1 MFDDPEFLK
10 YGFQDI
16 PLDRDIYVMGEQ
28 WMAEYET
35 AWREVF
41 AGSDRSPYEVGY
53 ISYAAVRSIN
63 TNTIE
68 LSWFANVFD
77 RFHEVTVLLPKR
89 AFIICAQSRDYDDK
103 PRLFVKD
110 DWIDQLYLRTYSVFA
125 LVDAIGVKS
134 ALLGGRLT
142 RNKLLQLRDKIDGLA
157 QSHPDISFISFAD
170 SMLLKSNWTVG
181 AYDST
186 IRYNYNPEVIIKV
199 IEDIN
204 SIYRELLGM
213 DVYAIVTQGNNEF
226 YNDPL
231 LHTSRSGH
239 HISLNSLG
247 LPFAQLEAIDQA
259 VKHAIRVRDHGRAEI
274 YMDESYYH
282 SLKWRHPFDKHT
294 LPKAPYLAVRIIIS
308 TRIERRLWT
317 TCNPSQG

>member
-89 AFIICAQSRDYDDK
+89 AFIICVQSRDYDDK

-142 RNKLLQLRDKIDGLA
+142 RNKLLQLRDKIDGWRNHILIF
-157 QSHPDISFISFAD
+157 HSFPSPTVCCLRVTGPSAHTTAPSAITTI
-170 SMLLKSNWTVG
+170 LK
-181 AYDST
+181 
-186 IRYNYNPEVIIKV
+186 
-199 IEDIN
+199 
-204 SIYRELLGM
+204 
-213 DVYAIVTQGNNEF
+213 
-226 YNDPL
+226 
-231 LHTSRSGH
+231 
-239 HISLNSLG
+239 
-247 LPFAQLEAIDQA
+247 
-259 VKHAIRVRDHGRAEI
+259 
-274 YMDESYYH
+274 
-282 SLKWRHPFDKHT
+282 
-294 LPKAPYLAVRIIIS
+294 
-308 TRIERRLWT
+308 
-317 TCNPSQG
+317 